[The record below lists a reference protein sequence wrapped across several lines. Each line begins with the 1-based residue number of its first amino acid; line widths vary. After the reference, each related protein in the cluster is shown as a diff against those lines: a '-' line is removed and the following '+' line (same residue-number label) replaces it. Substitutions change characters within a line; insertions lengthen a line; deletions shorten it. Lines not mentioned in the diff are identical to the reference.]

1 MSFSLTKWYLDVVT
15 EAGAFAIAYWGEVRW
30 GGVHLSFSAVQ
41 SGARGVA
48 APWQASA
55 HHIDPPSCDGP
66 DICWTAAPLGVLVE
80 GRGTTPTISQE
91 LVATPQGRISWC
103 AELPRAAM
111 RIQLGDRLLEG
122 LGYVERL
129 ELTLPPWRISA
140 HTIRWGRF
148 VTADVSMAWI
158 DWKGDVPLTHVF
170 RDGARLER
178 ATVSDH
184 AVECPEGVTLTMNDS
199 RVITSDRV
207 GGLLAPL
214 RALQSLMAPIAR
226 LHQTRWLS
234 RGTLTQPGRP
244 PVVGWVIHELVT
256 FQ

>member
-1 MSFSLTKWYLDVVT
+1 VSFSLTKWYLDVVT

-30 GGVHLSFSAVQ
+30 GGLHLCFSAVQ
-41 SGARGVA
+41 SGARGAA
-48 APWQASA
+48 APWQTSA
-55 HHIDPPSCDGP
+55 RDFAPPSRDGSA
-66 DICWTAAPLGVLVE
+66 IRWIAAPLDVRIDGH
-80 GRGTTPTISQE
+80 GTIPSVTQE
-91 LVATPQGRISWC
+91 LLATAQGRISWC

-111 RIQLGDRLLEG
+111 RVQLGDRVLEG

-129 ELTLPPWRISA
+129 ELSMLPWRVPA
-140 HTIRWGRF
+140 DTIRWGRF

-158 DWKGDVPLTHVF
+158 DWKGDVPITHVF

-184 AVECPEGVTLTMNDS
+184 TVGCPDGVTLTVNDS
-199 RVITSDRV
+199 RVITNDHV

-214 RALQSLMAPIAR
+214 SALQSLMAPIAR

-256 FQ
+256 WQ